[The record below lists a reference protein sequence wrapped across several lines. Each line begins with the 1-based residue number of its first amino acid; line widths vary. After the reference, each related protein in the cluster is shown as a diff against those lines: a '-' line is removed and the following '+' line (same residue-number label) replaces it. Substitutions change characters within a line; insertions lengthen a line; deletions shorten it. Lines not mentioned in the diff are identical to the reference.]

1 MVPRVVLD
9 EAGGEGVA
17 VQRIDHQER
26 PGAAVVQVVL
36 QRQRRGEPQLGVSD
50 VVEFQRGGGFQLE
63 VGEVQ
68 LSGHVPDQGL
78 DRAGAVLDQHLG
90 ALAER
95 FRREPA
101 QGGVEVRRRLP
112 DRARRRDRVPAGD
125 VELVR
130 EAQRDGLRGHG
141 LGELAAGEVDPGHRG
156 GARRLARGQDADL
169 VPQLHGAF
177 GDLARVGAVVAVA
190 FDVESAGDGVGRQC
204 ALRPDHQ
211 LHREAEALQVAFEFV
226 RGRQRLEDFEQGR
239 AVVPGRAVRAV
250 HDVVAV
256 ERGHR
261 NDLQVGDA
269 IGAEPELAA
278 DFLHV
283 GLDPAEHVLAEVH
296 EVDLV
301 HGDNHVRHAQQLQHG
316 EVPAGLLQDTLAG
329 VNEHDDGVRGGRA
342 GHRVLGVLHVAG
354 AVREDE
360 AAAVR
365 GEVAVGDV
373 DGDALFPL
381 GAQAVGQ
388 QGEVDRLNTGCAGPA
403 EAAVRGGAGDGVE
416 LVGEDRL
423 GVVQEPAHQGGL
435 AVVDR
440 AGGRE
445 AEQGSVCAGAPR
457 RAGQPRGRCRCRC
470 SLEIAVLLAVF
481 HGGLGDAV
489 IGPGGATFGD
499 GGGGNFDHDVAHGGG
514 G

>member
-1 MVPRVVLD
+1 M
-9 EAGGEGVA
+9 
-17 VQRIDHQER
+17 
-26 PGAAVVQVVL
+26 
-36 QRQRRGEPQLGVSD
+36 
-50 VVEFQRGGGFQLE
+50 
-63 VGEVQ
+63 
-68 LSGHVPDQGL
+68 
-78 DRAGAVLDQHLG
+78 
-90 ALAER
+90 
-95 FRREPA
+95 
-101 QGGVEVRRRLP
+101 
-112 DRARRRDRVPAGD
+112 
-125 VELVR
+125 
-130 EAQRDGLRGHG
+130 
-141 LGELAAGEVDPGHRG
+141 
-156 GARRLARGQDADL
+156 
-169 VPQLHGAF
+169 
-177 GDLARVGAVVAVA
+177 
-190 FDVESAGDGVGRQC
+190 
-204 ALRPDHQ
+204 
-211 LHREAEALQVAFEFV
+211 AFEFV
-226 RGRQRLEDFEQGR
+226 RGRQRLEDLEQGR

-261 NDLQVGDA
+261 NDQQIGDS
-269 IGAEPELAA
+269 IGTEPELAA

-283 GLDPAEHVLAEVH
+283 GFDPAEHVLAEVH

-329 VNEHDDGVRGGRA
+329 VNEHDDGVRSGRA

-388 QGEVDRLNTGCAGPA
+388 QGQVDRLNTGCTGPA

-416 LVGEDRL
+416 LVREDRL

-440 AGGRE
+440 SGGRE
-445 AEQGSVCAGAPR
+445 AEQGSVCEGR
-457 RAGQPRGRCRCRC
+457 LVEQGSRAGG
-470 SLEIAVLLAVF
+470 VDV
-481 HGGLGDAV
+481 
-489 IGPGGATFGD
+489 GA
-499 GGGGNFDHDVAHGGG
+499 H
-514 G
+514 